1 MKYQQVVDIRDL
13 GETLITSL
21 FKDGRLKSIS
31 DIYSL
36 QVEDL
41 VPYFLNEESMEA
53 DKKSL
58 GAEKVYNSI
67 QNHRRMR
74 LATFIG
80 AFDIEGIEEY
90 YVLPSNNAFFVAY
103 DGDKI
108 VATAAI
114 RAYDKDY
121 ELFRGI
127 YTKEDTASIWRLMV
141 DEKYRRHGLARRL
154 VGVMEDFARKK
165 GYDRVYLHTHR
176 YLEAAIAFWESVG
189 YEITVQEDD
198 YDETNHMIKVLN

>member
-1 MKYQQVVDIRDL
+1 MDFTIKELANDYLEI
-13 GETLITSL
+13 EAA
-21 FKDGRLKSIS
+21 K
-31 DIYSL
+31 
-36 QVEDL
+36 E
-41 VPYFLNEESMEA
+41 FLY
-53 DKKSL
+53 DQIK
-58 GAEKVYNSI
+58 KVYG
-67 QNHRRMR
+67 
-74 LATFIG
+74 IG
-80 AFDIEGIEEY
+80 PTPEFHYDIEGIEEY

-103 DGDKI
+103 DGDNI

-127 YTKEDTASIWRLMV
+127 YTKKDTASIWRLMV
-141 DEKYRRHGLARRL
+141 DEEYRRHGLARRL

-176 YLEAAIAFWESVG
+176 YLEAAMAFWESVG

-198 YDETNHMIKVLN
+198 YDETNHMIKVLE